1 MVGDNVKDV
10 FRVLGT
16 FPYMVVEAVLNIKTA
31 IKYGKNRKKIK
42 IVGDDVE
49 WCFQGPWY
57 ISIYGS

>member
-1 MVGDNVKDV
+1 MMWNGV
-10 FRVLGT
+10 FRVHGT
-16 FPYMVVEAVLNIKTA
+16 FPYMVAEAVLNMKTA
-31 IKYGKNRKKIK
+31 IKYEKNWKRIG

>member
-31 IKYGKNRKKIK
+31 IKYGKNQKKIGM
-42 IVGDDVE
+42 VGDDVE